1 MVDDIRQQFLE
12 IFGKLPL
19 IAASPGRVN
28 LMGEHTDYNE
38 GFVLPAAIDKCI
50 YIGIAKNNNRQLNLY
65 AQHFNEKFSCSINE
79 VHPVKGWAT
88 YLYGMFF
95 FIKELA
101 PSVTGVD
108 VWINGDIPVGAGL
121 SSSAA
126 LCSAFG
132 YAVNELF
139 NLGLSRMDLA
149 LLGQKTE
156 HIFARV
162 MCGIMDQFASL
173 HGIKNQIM
181 KLDCRSLEYEYIPF
195 HFPEY
200 AIVLL
205 NTMVSHSLAGSEYND
220 RRRQCEEGVS
230 MLKKFIPQA
239 QSLRDI
245 SPEQLK
251 LHKKVL
257 DDLVYKRCLYV
268 VTEDARLL
276 TSCELL
282 KNGDLKSF
290 GKNMFQTHWGLSRL
304 YEVSCEESD
313 FIVEMANGHRAV
325 AGARQMG
332 GGFGGC
338 VINLV
343 KKDELEDFIADMQ
356 SAYQDRFKKI
366 PEAYITQIE
375 EGARLLT

>member
-1 MVDDIRQQFLE
+1 MIDEIRHQFLQ
-12 IFGKLPL
+12 IFGKQPL
-19 IAASPGRVN
+19 VAASPGRVN

-50 YIGIAKNNNRQLNLY
+50 YIAMAKNNNRQLNLY
-65 AQHFNEKFSCSINE
+65 AKHFNEKFSSPINE
-79 VHPVKGWAT
+79 IHPVKGWAT

-95 FIKELA
+95 YLKELA
-101 PSVTGVD
+101 PSLDGVD
-108 VWINGDIPVGAGL
+108 VWINGNIPVGAGL

-132 YAVNELF
+132 FAVNELF
-139 NLGLSRMDLA
+139 NLGLGRMDLA

-156 HIFARV
+156 HHFAKV

-173 HGIKNQIM
+173 HGKKNQIM
-181 KLDCRSLEYEYIPF
+181 KLDCRSLEHEYIPF
-195 HFPEY
+195 DFPEY

-230 MLKKFIPQA
+230 ILKKFIPHA

-245 SPEQLK
+245 SPEQLELYRK
-251 LHKKVL
+251 EL
-257 DDLVYKRCLYV
+257 DELVYKRCLYV

-282 KNGDLKSF
+282 KNGDLKTF
-290 GKNMFQTHWGLSRL
+290 GKNMFETHRGLSKL

-313 FIVEMANGHRAV
+313 LLVEKASAHRAA

-338 VINLV
+338 VVNLV
-343 KKDELEDFIADMQ
+343 RKDELEDFISDMQ
-356 SAYQDRFKKI
+356 SAYQNRFKKI
-366 PEAYITQIE
+366 PEAYVTQIE